1 MSSVTTEAPSERP
14 IRERMPAA
22 ERRELILGHASA
34 VFGRTGYAGTTTE
47 QIAQAAGISQP
58 YVVRMFGTK
67 EKLFVEVIERALAK
81 LIVAF
86 REIIRQRDAG
96 EIAADELGARL
107 GQAYVDLIEDR
118 GILMS
123 LMQGFIQG
131 HDDVIG
137 RHARAGFLEIYR
149 LLRDE
154 AGIPADQVRS
164 FLADGM
170 LINTLLAIGLPDNFE
185 GDEAATELMN
195 LSFGAKLDTVLCAA
209 SDNQTRDKQAR
220 DNQAR
225 PL

>member
-1 MSSVTTEAPSERP
+1 
-14 IRERMPAA
+14 MPAA
-22 ERRELILGHASA
+22 ERRELILGHASE
-34 VFGRTGYAGTTTE
+34 VFGRRGYPGTTTE

-67 EKLFVEVIERALAK
+67 EKLFVEVMERALGK

-86 REIIRQRDAG
+86 REVIRLRDSG
-96 EIAADELGARL
+96 EIPADELGARL

-123 LMQGFIQG
+123 LMQGFMQG

-137 RHARAGFLEIYR
+137 RRARAGFLEIYR

-154 AGIPADQVRS
+154 AGIPADDVRS

-170 LINTLLAIGLPDNFE
+170 LMNTLLAIGMPDNFE

-195 LSFGAKLDTVLCAA
+195 LSFGAKLDAVLCVA
-209 SDNQTRDKQAR
+209 SEQSSRQA
-220 DNQAR
+220 
-225 PL
+225 

>member
-1 MSSVTTEAPSERP
+1 MTNDTPSDHP

-34 VFGRTGYAGTTTE
+34 VFGRRGYPGTTTE

-67 EKLFVEVIERALAK
+67 EKLFVEVMERALGK

-86 REIIRQRDAG
+86 REIIRLRDSG
-96 EIAADELGARL
+96 EIADYELGARL

-137 RHARAGFLEIYR
+137 RRARAGFLEIYR

-154 AGIPADQVRS
+154 AGIPADDVRG

-170 LINTLLAIGLPDNFE
+170 LINTLLAIGMPDNFE
-185 GDEAATELMN
+185 GDEAATELMT
-195 LSFGAKLDTVLCAA
+195 LSFGAKLDAVLCVA
-209 SDNQTRDKQAR
+209 SEQSTR
-220 DNQAR
+220 
-225 PL
+225 PV

>member
-1 MSSVTTEAPSERP
+1 
-14 IRERMPAA
+14 MPAA

-34 VFGRTGYAGTTTE
+34 VFGKRGYPGTTTE

-67 EKLFVEVIERALAK
+67 EKLFVEVMERALGK
-81 LIVAF
+81 LTVAF
-86 REIIRQRDAG
+86 REVIRARDAG
-96 EIAADELGARL
+96 EVAADELGLRL

-137 RHARAGFLEIYR
+137 ERARAGFLEIYR

-154 AGIPADQVRS
+154 ARFPPEQVRS
-164 FLADGM
+164 FMADGM
-170 LINTLLAIGLPDNFE
+170 LINTLLAIGMPDNFE
-185 GDEAATELMN
+185 GDEAATQLMT
-195 LSFGAKLDTVLCAA
+195 LSFGAKLDAVLCASVD
-209 SDNQTRDKQAR
+209 SDANA
-220 DNQAR
+220 
-225 PL
+225 

>member
-1 MSSVTTEAPSERP
+1 MSSVTNNAAVEQPV
-14 IRERMPAA
+14 RERMPAA
-22 ERRELILGHASA
+22 ERRELILGHASE
-34 VFGRTGYAGTTTE
+34 VFGRRGYAGTTTE

-67 EKLFVEVIERALAK
+67 EKLFVEVIERALGK
-81 LIVAF
+81 LTVAF
-86 REIIRQRDAG
+86 REVLRQHSTG
-96 EIAADELGARL
+96 EIPSNELGARL

-131 HDDVIG
+131 HDPVIG
-137 RHARAGFLEIYR
+137 ERARAGFLEIYR

-154 AGIPADQVRS
+154 AHFPADEVRS

-185 GDEAATELMN
+185 GDEAATELMT

-209 SDNQTRDKQAR
+209 TD
-220 DNQAR
+220 R
-225 PL
+225 PPGDRG

>member
-1 MSSVTTEAPSERP
+1 MSSVTNDTPSDHP

-34 VFGRTGYAGTTTE
+34 VFGRRGYPGTTTE

-67 EKLFVEVIERALAK
+67 EKLFVEVMERALGK

-86 REIIRQRDAG
+86 REIIRLRDSG
-96 EIAADELGARL
+96 EIADYELGARL

-137 RHARAGFLEIYR
+137 RRARAGFLEIYR

-154 AGIPADQVRS
+154 AGIPADDVRG

-170 LINTLLAIGLPDNFE
+170 LINTLLAIGMPDNFE
-185 GDEAATELMN
+185 GDEAATELMT
-195 LSFGAKLDTVLCAA
+195 LSFGAKLDAVLCVA
-209 SDNQTRDKQAR
+209 SEQSTR
-220 DNQAR
+220 
-225 PL
+225 PV